1 MRWVCTERGKLV
13 QESEFVI
20 RLNGERADRAR
31 CVTVIFLKFVH
42 RIKKLSAGSD
52 GKKRRRGGLG
62 GEAQRIQL
70 ACGGIEL
77 VGVDSFAAVVGVGA
91 DIQQIFLRW
100 WLGVGVTAVKT
111 RAIKK
116 KMARPALE
124 QRYVCVMIIIRIFS
138 RTKCS
143 YYPRL

>member
-62 GEAQRIQL
+62 GEAQRIQF

-100 WLGVGVTAVKT
+100 WLGVGGHGSQDEGDQEKNGEASFGAK
-111 RAIKK
+111 
-116 KMARPALE
+116 
-124 QRYVCVMIIIRIFS
+124 IRL
-138 RTKCS
+138 RHD
-143 YYPRL
+143 YH